1 MWFFQFND
9 KHGCRNF
16 GALFE
21 NFVMQFQPTVLMPT
35 ILLSSSS
42 SDTATNS
49 THNKNYPI
57 KIDLIKFSHV
67 MLFWVTS
74 VAYSPKIAPEECSF
88 SYVIISIPNHT
99 LFSEP

>member
-1 MWFFQFND
+1 MIN
-9 KHGCRNF
+9 
-16 GALFE
+16 
-21 NFVMQFQPTVLMPT
+21 TVAEILELYLT

-99 LFSEP
+99 LFS